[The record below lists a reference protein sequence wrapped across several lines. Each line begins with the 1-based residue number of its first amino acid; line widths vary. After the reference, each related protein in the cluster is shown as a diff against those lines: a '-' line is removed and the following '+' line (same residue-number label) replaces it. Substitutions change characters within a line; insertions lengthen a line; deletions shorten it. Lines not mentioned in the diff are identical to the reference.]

1 MKQRFIALIC
11 IATLVFCGCGGKKQS
26 SVQTDSGSEQPDATE
41 ESTEQSRNDPV
52 TITFNSKTETYHADD
67 LSTVLLYTSYQ
78 KPMVTIDGHPKI
90 SKTITQSLNEELDA
104 FQDAR
109 LESLLSAR
117 ISFAESPDSFSAY
130 HLDEDFPVPDR
141 TAGLSLLRVPE
152 KNLPVRRPTV
162 LLMVGL
168 IMIWKMA
175 KHFLFLILL
184 QIPMP

>member
-1 MKQRFIALIC
+1 MLYSRYECEPQGDIYEAKIYCPDLYCHPGLLRMWW
-11 IATLVFCGCGGKKQS
+11 KKQS

-41 ESTEQSRNDPV
+41 ESTEQSWNDPV

-117 ISFAESPDSFSAY
+117 ISFAESPDSF
-130 HLDEDFPVPDR
+130 PPI
-141 TAGLSLLRVPE
+141 T
-152 KNLPVRRPTV
+152 
-162 LLMVGL
+162 
-168 IMIWKMA
+168 
-175 KHFLFLILL
+175 
-184 QIPMP
+184 

>member
-41 ESTEQSRNDPV
+41 ASTEQSRNDPV

-109 LESLLSAR
+109 LK
-117 ISFAESPDSFSAY
+117 FS
-130 HLDEDFPVPDR
+130 
-141 TAGLSLLRVPE
+141 E
-152 KNLPVRRPTV
+152 K
-162 LLMVGL
+162 
-168 IMIWKMA
+168 I
-175 KHFLFLILL
+175 IL
-184 QIPMP
+184 QV